1 MTKEAEKPVKVFL
14 CCVLGLLLAAL
25 LGHPN
30 SITVAA
36 SALLVVGTGQNTSQ
50 RGIRLYMARRLTVQ
64 LLGTALLM
72 LPLLLL
78 RRLLSLPDWATVLL
92 ALLVPLG
99 VFFYLDYRVRLSP
112 MYITT
117 AGISTLI
124 LATGTVQS
132 PGYPLT
138 RILLV
143 AAGCLLGY
151 VLSVFVLPRDHA
163 ADAAGGLDRAFALLE
178 DCAKAGQA
186 GDTKE
191 MGRLL
196 AQTDG
201 LLQSVRASLSALADQ
216 DGDRAALMEVWL
228 DSQRSLSH
236 VLGRWLRRMDAFR
249 ALPPEDRARWLD
261 RLDQTLDCH
270 RALAGLLS
278 GRAEGE
284 AADVRRLYA
293 AEELEAGL
301 LGELVPRVTSE

>member
-1 MTKEAEKPVKVFL
+1 MSKEAEKPVKVFL

-36 SALLVVGTGQNTSQ
+36 TALLVVGTGQNTSQ
-50 RGIRLYMARRLTVQ
+50 RGVRLYMARRLTVQ

-78 RRLLSLPDWATVLL
+78 RRRLSLPDWATVLL
-92 ALLVPLG
+92 ALLVPLA
-99 VFFYLDYRVRLSP
+99 VFFYLDYRVKLSP
-112 MYITT
+112 MYITS

-143 AAGCLLGY
+143 AVGCLLGY

-163 ADAAGGLDRAFALLE
+163 ADAEGCLDRAFSLLG

-186 GDTKE
+186 GDAKE

-201 LLQSVRASLSALADQ
+201 LLQSARSSLSALADQ

-261 RLDQTLDCH
+261 RLDQTLDQH
-270 RALAGLLS
+270 RALSGILS
-278 GRAEGE
+278 GRRSGTE
-284 AADVRRLYA
+284 ADISLLYA
-293 AEELEAGL
+293 VEELEAGL
-301 LGELVPRVTSE
+301 LGELVPKVESK